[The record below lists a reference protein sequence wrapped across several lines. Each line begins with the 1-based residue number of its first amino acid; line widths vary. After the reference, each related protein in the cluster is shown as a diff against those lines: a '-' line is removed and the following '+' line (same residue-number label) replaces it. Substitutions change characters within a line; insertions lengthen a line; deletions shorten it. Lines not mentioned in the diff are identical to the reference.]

1 MTREEFIKVLEEKEY
16 LYEIKGDKVVL
27 IPYMGIDL
35 NSLESLP
42 PGVVFSNS
50 GPVYL
55 ETLKTIPPGT
65 VFSNRSSVYLNSLET
80 LPEGIVFSNGSSVYL
95 DSLKSIPRGIEFSNE
110 GNVHL
115 KKLTGGF
122 ISKFRRIE
130 GIQNKRLFNHM
141 ISQGLFEKERR

>member
-16 LYEIKGDKVVL
+16 LYEIKGDKVVVT
-27 IPYMGIDL
+27 PYMGIDL

-55 ETLKTIPPGT
+55 ETLKT
-65 VFSNRSSVYLNSLET
+65 
-80 LPEGIVFSNGSSVYL
+80 
-95 DSLKSIPRGIEFSNE
+95 IPRGIEFSNE